1 MASKGKMNKAQQR
14 ARIEELENKIEE
26 WQEIGSQYGDAF
38 ETPQDIVYRI
48 EELKEALAGKAAAL
62 VAAGDELEVARSV
75 ADLCNA
81 TNADNNEFR
90 EKNKILQY
98 KVELFEK
105 HVTDPRKMI
114 CPTVFADFLSEENE
128 EIYEGGDCHIL
139 EGFHWEL
146 VKDGETNEEHLQL
159 VKNKVSQIKKWEESG
174 DANPQLL
181 LNAIAEKLGLKP
193 IDWGQEGADEQS
205 YELWDKIADTMNEP

>member
-1 MASKGKMNKAQQR
+1 MASKGKMNKAQLH
-14 ARIEELENKIEE
+14 ARVQDLEQELE
-26 WQEIGSQYGDAF
+26 
-38 ETPQDIVYRI
+38 
-48 EELKEALAGKAAAL
+48 LKVKNIKAI
-62 VAAGDELEVARSV
+62 GDELEVARSI

-81 TNADNNEFR
+81 TNADNNKFR
-90 EKNKILQY
+90 EENKKLKEEKMILQY

-105 HVTDPRKMI
+105 HTTEPRTMI
-114 CPTVFADFLSEENE
+114 YPTVFADFLSEENE
-128 EIYEGGDCHIL
+128 QIYEGGDCHIL
-139 EGFHWEL
+139 EGFHWEM